1 MMDIR
6 APLRLLAGLL
16 LIVALAG
23 APAAARG
30 SAPISRPAPSL
41 VIAESVSA
49 NGFVRYWKSFANRAD
64 RVVLVVA
71 LVAAAA
77 LFIITRGKWLK

>member
-1 MMDIR
+1 MIVTR
-6 APLRLLAGLL
+6 VVLRLFAGVLL
-16 LIVALAG
+16 LMALAG
-23 APAAARG
+23 APSVA
-30 SAPISRPAPSL
+30 SASPLPASG
-41 VIAESVSA
+41 VVVAEGVSGH
-49 NGFVRYWKSFANRAD
+49 GFIRYWKSFANRAD